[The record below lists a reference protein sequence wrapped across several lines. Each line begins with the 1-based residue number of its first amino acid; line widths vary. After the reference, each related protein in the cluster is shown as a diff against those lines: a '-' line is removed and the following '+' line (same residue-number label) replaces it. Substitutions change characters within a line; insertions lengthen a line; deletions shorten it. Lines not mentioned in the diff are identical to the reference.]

1 MKKVGILTFQ
11 NTMNYG
17 AVFQSYALQKKISS
31 LGYDVE
37 TIRYFC
43 KAIEDREKKPTLKD
57 KKTLKGKI
65 KYLLIERFY
74 ARKSNNF
81 MHFKNNYMQFSDN
94 VYDANNIKV
103 LNDKYDTFIVG
114 SDQVWNYNLTG
125 DDDTFLLNFV
135 KDNKKKNSYAASL
148 ALTGIDS
155 KKQKKYAKALNSFN
169 HISVRE
175 IQGKIALQQF
185 VNKDIV
191 VDLDPV
197 FLLTQEE
204 WVKNLQLKKNNTDDY
219 ILFYQMN
226 ASTNLYNYARKLAKK
241 EHLKII
247 NVMPEF
253 DKKTFIGSHLQ
264 LDLNPRDFLEKFINA
279 KYIITNS
286 FHGVALS
293 IVFNKEFFT
302 EIPNSQTS
310 SRIVNILEIFG
321 LENRNILKKIK
332 KIDYVKVNKKIAQ
345 LRKQSIDNLT
355 KSLGDKK

>member
-1 MKKVGILTFQ
+1 
-11 NTMNYG
+11 
-17 AVFQSYALQKKISS
+17 
-31 LGYDVE
+31 
-37 TIRYFC
+37 
-43 KAIEDREKKPTLKD
+43 
-57 KKTLKGKI
+57 
-65 KYLLIERFY
+65 
-74 ARKSNNF
+74 

-155 KKQKKYAKALNSFN
+155 NKQKKYAKALNSFN

-286 FHGVALS
+286 L
-293 IVFNKEFFT
+293 
-302 EIPNSQTS
+302 
-310 SRIVNILEIFG
+310 
-321 LENRNILKKIK
+321 
-332 KIDYVKVNKKIAQ
+332 
-345 LRKQSIDNLT
+345 
-355 KSLGDKK
+355 

>member
-1 MKKVGILTFQ
+1 
-11 NTMNYG
+11 
-17 AVFQSYALQKKISS
+17 
-31 LGYDVE
+31 
-37 TIRYFC
+37 
-43 KAIEDREKKPTLKD
+43 
-57 KKTLKGKI
+57 
-65 KYLLIERFY
+65 
-74 ARKSNNF
+74 
-81 MHFKNNYMQFSDN
+81 
-94 VYDANNIKV
+94 
-103 LNDKYDTFIVG
+103 
-114 SDQVWNYNLTG
+114 
-125 DDDTFLLNFV
+125 
-135 KDNKKKNSYAASL
+135 
-148 ALTGIDS
+148 
-155 KKQKKYAKALNSFN
+155 
-169 HISVRE
+169 
-175 IQGKIALQQF
+175 
-185 VNKDIV
+185 
-191 VDLDPV
+191 
-197 FLLTQEE
+197 
-204 WVKNLQLKKNNTDDY
+204 
-219 ILFYQMN
+219 MN